1 MNTLNLLGVIKDRVL
16 SYLKL
21 CKFSIMLPV
30 TLTGFTGYFYFS
42 PHFSL
47 NLILVSLGI
56 LLSAISASVFNQLQ
70 EIEIDRKMARTHN
83 RPLPAGQLKKGDA
96 LAMGITFL
104 IAGVIIIKFSGTTA
118 AALICLTTIFWYNA
132 VYTPLKKI
140 TAFAVVPGAITGAL
154 PPLIGWVAAGG
165 HILDKPAIFIAF
177 LMFTAQVPHFWLLI
191 MRFGIEYRDAGI
203 PSLISLMSPLQISR
217 LTFTWVA
224 ASVAAALFLCY
235 FGIIMSGLIIAFL
248 VVVSFLLLLY
258 FSKLLRN
265 CNNISMYNR
274 YSRIL
279 DIYFLLILLLL
290 IIDRIIISSV

>member
-1 MNTLNLLGVIKDRVL
+1 
-16 SYLKL
+16 
-21 CKFSIMLPV
+21 MLPV

-191 MRFGIEYRDAGI
+191 MRFGSEYRDAGI